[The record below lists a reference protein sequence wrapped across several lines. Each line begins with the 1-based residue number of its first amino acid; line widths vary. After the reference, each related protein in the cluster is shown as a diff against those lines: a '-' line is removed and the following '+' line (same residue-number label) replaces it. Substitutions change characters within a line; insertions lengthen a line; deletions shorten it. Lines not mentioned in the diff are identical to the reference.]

1 MNLIDKFK
9 SFVKLDFQNVLT
21 NILIFIFIFY
31 RMKNWM
37 SMYYIL
43 HSLILNQIFYID
55 LNKMMP

>member
-9 SFVKLDFQNVLT
+9 SFIKLDFQNVLT

-43 HSLILNQIFYID
+43 HSLILNQI
-55 LNKMMP
+55 LNILYRFE

>member
-43 HSLILNQIFYID
+43 HSLILNEI
-55 LNKMMP
+55 LNILYRFE

>member
-43 HSLILNQIFYID
+43 HSLILNQI
-55 LNKMMP
+55 LNILYRFE

>member
-1 MNLIDKFK
+1 MNLIDKLK

-43 HSLILNQIFYID
+43 HSLILNQI
-55 LNKMMP
+55 LNILYRFE